1 MDKREE
7 KDCKE
12 ISLYLDRIEE
22 LEDDTK
28 EAVLLLDDDEE
39 GDLEE
44 IFLPESLLPENI
56 SEGDYLTM
64 KIYLD
69 EEKTSNALNEARR
82 LLEDLKE

>member
-7 KDCKE
+7 KDFKE

-22 LEDDTK
+22 LENDTK

-44 IFLPESLLPENI
+44 IFLPESFLPENV

>member
-7 KDCKE
+7 KDFKE

-28 EAVLLLDDDEE
+28 EAVLLLDDEEE

-44 IFLPESLLPENI
+44 IFLPESFLPENV